1 MNFRG
6 GISSNTTN
14 LLSDERIKFDIKF
27 DDEEII
33 NALNTINKLKV
44 HKYKK
49 YNLSIREDLTRLTDK
64 GEGELEIWLI
74 AQHIENIPELSHT
87 VETSLI
93 FDDETIA
100 KKCKVKW
107 CFLCSA
113 RSNKRTKTRN
123 KNIKTVYNDFRTCI
137 TNIVN
142 HWYLITI
149 KEIIFNHN
157 YF

>member
-64 GEGELEIWLI
+64 GEGELEI
-74 AQHIENIPELSHT
+74 
-87 VETSLI
+87 
-93 FDDETIA
+93 
-100 KKCKVKW
+100 
-107 CFLCSA
+107 
-113 RSNKRTKTRN
+113 
-123 KNIKTVYNDFRTCI
+123 
-137 TNIVN
+137 
-142 HWYLITI
+142 
-149 KEIIFNHN
+149 
-157 YF
+157 